1 MRAALF
7 YIMRRGFFL
16 IKLLAKL
23 YIKDSENYSDGKVRS
38 AYGYLCGIVGIVI
51 NILLFGG
58 KFVAGFISG
67 SVAVTADAFNNL
79 SDAGSSVISLIG
91 FRLASQKPD
100 PEHPFGHGRFEYIA
114 SFIISMVIIMMGF
127 ELGKDSVGKI
137 VTPEEVEYSALTFAV
152 LGISILAKFYMFIYN
167 RSVGKKI
174 DSTTLKATAMD
185 SISDTVSTF
194 AVLLSAVLTVSTGIV
209 IDGWVGL
216 AVAGFVMFAGISSAK
231 ETIDSLLGTPPEEE
245 FCKQVEDI
253 VLSHDGMIGIH
264 DMIVHNYGP
273 GRVFISLHAE
283 VPSDGNFVDIHDTID
298 NIEHDIMR
306 ETGCLAT
313 IHMDPVDVRDE
324 LTNQMKAKVGEII
337 AEIDSKI
344 TFHDFRMVSGPT
356 HTNVIFDIV
365 VPYNYKYSDEK
376 IVEIIAE
383 KIHESDERFFAVI
396 DVDKDF
402 TAHQHA

>member
-1 MRAALF
+1 M
-7 YIMRRGFFL
+7 
-16 IKLLAKL
+16 IKLLSKFF
-23 YIKDSENYSDGKVRS
+23 IKNNENYTDQNVRS

-58 KFVAGFISG
+58 KFLAGFLSG

-79 SDAGSSVISLIG
+79 SDAGSSIISLIG

-100 PEHPFGHGRFEYIA
+100 PHHPFGHGRFEYIA
-114 SFIISMVIIMMGF
+114 SLIISMVIIMMGF
-127 ELGKDSVGKI
+127 ELGKDSIGKI
-137 VTPEEVEYSALTFAV
+137 IVPEKVDYSWITFLV
-152 LGISILAKFYMFIYN
+152 LIVSIFAKFYMFIYN
-167 RSVGKKI
+167 RSIGKKI
-174 DSTTLKATAMD
+174 DSSTLRATATD
-185 SISDTVSTF
+185 SISDTISTF
-194 AVLLSAVLTVSTGIV
+194 AVLVSAILTVKTGIM

-216 AVAGFVMFAGISSAK
+216 AVAGFIMFAGISSAK
-231 ETIDSLLGTPPEEE
+231 ETIDSLLGTPPDEE
-245 FCKQVEDI
+245 FCKKVEDI

-283 VPSDGNFVDIHDTID
+283 VPSDGDFVDIHDTID

-324 LTNQMKAKVGEII
+324 LTAQMKAKVGEII
-337 AEIDSKI
+337 SEIDEQI

-365 VPYNYKYSDEK
+365 VPYNYKYSDEE
-376 IVEIIAE
+376 IVEIIAN
-383 KIHESDERFFAVI
+383 KIHETDERFFAVI

-402 TAHQHA
+402 IEHKK

>member
-1 MRAALF
+1 M
-7 YIMRRGFFL
+7 

-23 YIKDSENYSDGKVRS
+23 FIENSSNYTDNNVRS

-51 NILLFGG
+51 NVFLFGG
-58 KFVAGFISG
+58 KFLAGFISG

-114 SFIISMVIIMMGF
+114 SLIISMIIILMGF
-127 ELGKDSVGKI
+127 ELGKDSVGRI
-137 VTPEEVEYSALTFAV
+137 VTPEKVEYSALTFAI
-152 LGISILAKFYMFIYN
+152 LGVSILAKFYMFIYN
-167 RSVGKKI
+167 NSIGKKI
-174 DSTTLKATAMD
+174 DSATLKATATD
-185 SISDTVSTF
+185 SISDTLSTF
-194 AVLLSAVLTVSTGIV
+194 AVLVSAILGRTTGIL

-216 AVAGFVMFAGISSAK
+216 VVAGFIMFAGISSAK
-231 ETIDSLLGTPPEEE
+231 ETIDSLLGTPPDEE
-245 FCKQVEDI
+245 FCKKVEDI

-324 LTNQMKAKVGEII
+324 ETAKMKAKVAEII
-337 AEIDSKI
+337 SATDERI

-365 VPYNYKYSDEK
+365 VPHDYKLSDNEIAK
-376 IVEIIAE
+376 IIAD
-383 KIHESDERFFAVI
+383 KIHSHNERYFAVI

-402 TAHQHA
+402 TAHNKK